1 MKKFTFILA
10 AILASGAT
18 SAFAEEYVTAGDGT
32 AYSFEILSGIE
43 GSNVTKAADGSYEVT
58 ADITISNGDSFTLDQ
73 GATIK
78 FGNDVRVCLEGTS
91 VMDGGEDRTTFTRTS
106 ALAAPRGIWSESAEG
121 PFVMTNVDMIYIGLS
136 DHSEAG
142 ATITDCTF
150 TEANGVISSVAA
162 INCGKTGATYVISG
176 CKFTECTVPAVGS
189 GANIFT
195 NLLIEDCEL
204 YDNNTSN
211 TNKPQLNLTVGGEN
225 PVIVRGC
232 TITGTGRT
240 MVGGID
246 IGNVLAADAPNK
258 VYIENNTITEN
269 RYGITTVGPL
279 YIEIRNNTLINNN
292 HDPNPM
298 TGGSGIS
305 LAGYNYGQNGII
317 AGNHIEGHLWGITLI
332 QCDDINCGQVDNPDS
347 PGGNVFKNNGNGG
360 MKYDLYNNG
369 KNTVYAQLNTWSV
382 DEQTEELIE
391 TVISHKNDA
400 PNLGEVIFMPAAET
414 TGISTVE
421 AENDAPAC
429 YYNLQGNEVNNPGKG
444 IYIVRRGNVTT
455 KEILR

>member
-1 MKKFTFILA
+1 MKKFTFIVA

-18 SAFAEEYVTAGDGT
+18 SAIAEEFVTPGDGT

-58 ADITISNGDSFTLDQ
+58 DDITISNGDSFTLDQ

-91 VMDGGEDRTTFTRTS
+91 VMDGGEARTTFTRTGE
-106 ALAAPRGIWSESAEG
+106 LAAPRGIWSESAEG
-121 PFVMTNVDMIYIGLS
+121 PFVMTHVDMVYVGLS
-136 DHSEAG
+136 DYSEAG

-150 TEANGVISSVAA
+150 SQANGVISSIAA
-162 INCGKTGATYVISG
+162 INCGKTGGTYVISG
-176 CKFTECTVPAVGS
+176 CKFTECTVPAVGM
-189 GANIFT
+189 GANILT

-204 YDNNTSN
+204 FDNNSSN

-225 PVIVRGC
+225 PIIVRGC

-240 MVGGID
+240 MVGGIAV
-246 IGNVLAADAPNK
+246 GNFTVAAGSNN
-258 VYIENNTITEN
+258 VYIEDNTITEN

-279 YIEIRNNTLINNN
+279 NIEIRNNTLINNN

-298 TGGSGIS
+298 SGGSGIS
-305 LAGYNYGQNGII
+305 LSGYNMGQNGII
-317 AGNHIEGHLWGITLI
+317 AGNYIEGHLWGITLI
-332 QCDDINCGQVDNPDS
+332 QCQDINCGQVDNPDS

-369 KNTVYAQLNTWSV
+369 PNTVYAQLNTWSV
-382 DEQTEELIE
+382 EEQTEEQIE
-391 TVISHKNDA
+391 TVISHKNDDET
-400 PNLGEVIFMPAAET
+400 LGEVIFMPAAQT

-421 AENDAPAC
+421 AEEAAPAC
-429 YYNLQGNEVNNPGKG
+429 YYNLQGNEVTNPGKG
-444 IYIVRRGNVTT
+444 IYIVRRGGVTT